1 LGLACKPAPAV
12 SNFAVRS
19 RIMISRPVF
28 ARAHA
33 AANPAMP
40 PPAMMMGNSRMASGY
55 TNGRAGRCGGLSL
68 AAGEAGGYH
77 GAAFSRTTSMGFLSD
92 ALNRIQPSQTIAIS
106 NKAMALKAEGRDI
119 IGLAAGEPDFDTPRN
134 IKDAAIAAIER
145 GETKYTAVDGIPRLK
160 QAIVDK
166 FKRENGLDYKVSQVS
181 VGTGGKQILFNAL
194 MATVN
199 TGDEVIVPA
208 PYWVSYPDIVMLAG
222 GTPVFV
228 ETRLEDGFKL
238 TAAALEK
245 AITPKTKWLILNS
258 PSNPSGA
265 AYAEAELRAVTDV
278 LVRHPHVWVLT
289 DDMYEHL
296 VYDDFKFTTPAQIE
310 PKLYDRTLTMNG
322 VSKSYCMTGWRI
334 GYGAG
339 PEPLIKAMSKL
350 QSQSTSNPSSI
361 AQWAAVEALN
371 GPQDFIAANNEVFKG
386 RRDLV
391 VSMLNQA
398 KGIRCPTPEGAFYV
412 YPSCSGLMGK
422 TAPSG
427 KVIKSDEDFVTELL
441 AAEGVAAVHGAA
453 FGMSPYFRISYATG
467 TDVLE
472 DACNRIQRFCG
483 NLR

>member
-1 LGLACKPAPAV
+1 
-12 SNFAVRS
+12 
-19 RIMISRPVF
+19 
-28 ARAHA
+28 
-33 AANPAMP
+33 
-40 PPAMMMGNSRMASGY
+40 
-55 TNGRAGRCGGLSL
+55 
-68 AAGEAGGYH
+68 
-77 GAAFSRTTSMGFLSD
+77 MGFISD
-92 ALNRIQPSQTIAIS
+92 ALNRIQPSATIAIS
-106 NKAMALKAEGRDI
+106 TKALTLQAEGKNV
-119 IGLAAGEPDFDTPRN
+119 IGLAAGEPDFDTPDN
-134 IKDAAIAAIER
+134 IKDAAIAAIKQ
-145 GETKYTAVDGIPRLK
+145 GKTKYTAVDGIPELK
-160 QAIVDK
+160 KAIVDK
-166 FKRENGLDYKVSQVS
+166 FKRENGLTYKTSQVS
-181 VGTGGKQILFNAL
+181 VGTGGKQVLFNAL

-199 TGDEVIVPA
+199 PGDEVIVPA

-222 GTPVFV
+222 GTPVIV
-228 ETRLEDGFKL
+228 QGRPDKGFKL
-238 TAAALEK
+238 QAEDLAK

-265 AYAEAELRAVTDV
+265 AYSHDEMKALTDV
-278 LVRHPHVWVLT
+278 LLQHPQVWILT

-296 VYDDFKFTTPAQIE
+296 VYDDFKFVTPAQIE

-339 PEPLIKAMSKL
+339 PEALIKAMAKL

-371 GPQDFIAANNEVFKG
+371 GPQDFIAKHNISFKA

-398 KGIRCPTPEGAFYV
+398 KGMSCATPEGAFYV
-412 YPSCSGLMGK
+412 YPSCAGTIGK

-427 KVIKSDEDFVTELL
+427 NTITSDEDFVSELL

-453 FGMSPYFRISYATG
+453 FGTSPYFRISYATS
-467 TDVLE
+467 TAALE
-472 DACNRIQRFCG
+472 DACQRIQRFCG